1 VRRRGAAVTPGGA
14 RPEPA
19 RDAVAALHRRFALSE
34 AAGSS
39 PVYERL
45 ALAVCRS
52 EVLDLLA
59 TLPVGKQQ
67 PNLLFGAMRWHG
79 APVEHPPAALAW
91 LHERW
96 DEVRSTVLQR
106 STQTNE
112 AARCAA
118 LLPGLAELAART
130 DGPLAVV
137 EVGASAGLCLLHDAW
152 RYRYAL
158 PGGGEHVVG
167 PATSSVELPCTV
179 DGPGAAARLP
189 SDVPPTAWRA
199 GLDLSPLDPADA
211 DTRRW
216 LQCLVWPEHTDRAER
231 LERALEVA
239 AQLRPRVRAGDMTT
253 DLAPL
258 LAQARQH
265 LDEVAGRGRGAVV
278 VTHSAALVYL
288 DDDGRRRVLDAVAD
302 AGAHRLGVEGRAVLP
317 HLEGAVAP
325 TDEGDRR
332 FLVSLDDEPLALAA
346 PHGSTL
352 TFL

>member
-1 VRRRGAAVTPGGA
+1 MTPDA
-14 RPEPA
+14 DRSVPA
-19 RDAVAALHRRFALSE
+19 RDAVAALHRRFAEAE

-45 ALAVCRS
+45 ATAVS
-52 EVLDLLA
+52 GSDAIDLLA
-59 TLPVGKQQ
+59 SLPAGKQQ
-67 PNLLFGAMRWHG
+67 PNLLFGALRWHG
-79 APVEHPPAALAW
+79 APVEDPPAALAW
-91 LHERW
+91 LHEHW
-96 DEVRSTVLQR
+96 DDVRATVLEH

-112 AARCAA
+112 AARCAV

-158 PGGGEHVVG
+158 PGGGEHLVG
-167 PATSSVELPCTV
+167 PASSGVELPCTV
-179 DGPGAAARLP
+179 DGPGAPARLP
-189 SDVPPTAWRA
+189 TAVPQIAWRA
-199 GLDLSPLDPADA
+199 GLDLSPLDPADP

-216 LQCLVWPEHTDRAER
+216 LQCLVWPEHADRAQR
-231 LERALEVA
+231 LRRVLDVA
-239 AQLRPRVRAGDMTT
+239 ARLRPRVVVGDMTT

-258 LAQARQH
+258 LAQARRH

-288 DDDGRRRVLDAVAD
+288 DDGERRAVLDVVAD

-317 HLEGAVAP
+317 HLERAVAQAHA
-325 TDEGDRR
+325 GDRR